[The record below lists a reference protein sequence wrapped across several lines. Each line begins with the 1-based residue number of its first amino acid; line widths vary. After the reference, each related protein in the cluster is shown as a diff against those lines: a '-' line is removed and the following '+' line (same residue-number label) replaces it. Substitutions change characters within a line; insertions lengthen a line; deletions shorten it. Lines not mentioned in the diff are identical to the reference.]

1 MRIRTNP
8 GLTQFSKLACLK
20 KRSISKAEIATR
32 TELGRGMQWYVYLL
46 TMATTVFFGRIAV
59 GLLNR
64 PIRAAFRLRRIAVER
79 MLYFRKQSLP
89 RSRELAIS
97 SREIHEYDHAV
108 RNVREA
114 QRTFSGLG
122 MLLLAVSESEP
133 IVRVVMA
140 LFGLNMVLA
149 GRKLIKLSEVY
160 ATAKTDSDELRHA
173 IEKAIRAASHA
184 LGISSR
190 GSSDDLVKIRLEP
203 MYLGD
208 AGYPRKRNRSLGQQR
223 TASRHVA
230 SSARLRRLRRAMPE
244 RIASTS

>member
-1 MRIRTNP
+1 
-8 GLTQFSKLACLK
+8 
-20 KRSISKAEIATR
+20 
-32 TELGRGMQWYVYLL
+32 MQWYVYLL
-46 TMATTVFFGRIAV
+46 TIATTALFGRIAV
-59 GLLNR
+59 GLFNQ

-97 SREIHEYDHAV
+97 SREIHEYDQAV

-122 MLLLAVSESEP
+122 MLLLAVSENEP

-149 GRKLIKLSEVY
+149 GQKLIKLSEVY
-160 ATAKTDSDELRHA
+160 ATARTDSDELRHE
-173 IEKAIRAASHA
+173 IEKAVRAASHA
-184 LGISSR
+184 LRTSSR
-190 GSSDDLVKIRLEP
+190 GSSDDLTRIRPEP

-208 AGYPRKRNRSLGQQR
+208 AGYARKRNRPRAQP
-223 TASRHVA
+223 SRV
-230 SSARLRRLRRAMPE
+230 SRRAGQRPPRSRQSMPGLT
-244 RIASTS
+244 ASTS

>member
-8 GLTQFSKLACLK
+8 ELKQFSLRAGHLK
-20 KRSISKAEIATR
+20 KRSRSKAEIATR

-46 TMATTVFFGRIAV
+46 TMATTVFFGQIAV
-59 GLLNR
+59 RLLDR

-79 MLYFRKQSLP
+79 MLYFGKKSLP

-122 MLLLAVSESEP
+122 RLLLAVSEDEP

-160 ATAKTDSDELRHA
+160 ATARTDSDELRHE
-173 IEKAIRAASHA
+173 IEKAVRAASHA
-184 LGISSR
+184 LGVFPR
-190 GSSDDLVKIRLEP
+190 GSSDDLIKIRLEP

-208 AGYPRKRNRSLGQQR
+208 AGYTRKRNRPRAQPSRVSRHAGRTPPRSRQSMPGL
-223 TASRHVA
+223 TAS
-230 SSARLRRLRRAMPE
+230 
-244 RIASTS
+244 TF